1 MVLSQH
7 PSMER
12 APTLVRSLVSLISRH
27 AFIYDFDALV
37 PCTLDTP
44 ISINVGGKE
53 VRISPATFNLG
64 PVSQGSDRCLA
75 GAGADPTMTGG
86 ELVDRFPS

>member
-12 APTLVRSLVSLISRH
+12 ALTLVRSLVSLISRH
-27 AFIYDFDALV
+27 AFTYDLDALV

-64 PVSQGSDRCLA
+64 PVSQGSDLCMA
-75 GAGADPTMTGG
+75 GAAADPTLTGG
-86 ELVDRFPS
+86 ELVRRFPS